1 MRIHFIAIGGSI
13 MHNLAISL
21 AKQGHIVSGSDD
33 QIFEPSKTHLIEA
46 GLMPD
51 TLGWIP
57 ERITEDID
65 VVILGM
71 HAHADNAELIRA
83 QELNLKISSFP
94 ELIAE
99 LSEDKTRVV
108 IAGSYGKTTITSMI
122 MHVLTSLKKPFDYL
136 IGSQIEGFDGLVRIT
151 KDNPLI
157 IIEGDEYFASSMDKR
172 SKFHFYEPNIAL
184 ISGIEWDHFS
194 SFISLEDY
202 SEQFKRFVDTITT
215 KGTLIYNK
223 DDKGLQKVLTET
235 KACKI
240 NRHGYTLPEYTINK
254 GITYLHTSVGDIEL
268 QIFGKHN
275 LSNIAGAYTVCEWL
289 GVGKS
294 EFYEAIK
301 SFKGATRYLEFVASQ
316 AGSIVYQGFAHSPSK
331 LQASIHAIKEQF
343 PNQDLVTILELNAYD
358 SLDDTY
364 LKSYQNSMSEVTY
377 PLVFINKDSLKEK
390 NKNFDDL
397 ALNIRKV
404 FNHSNLSVVWTLN
417 DLQLFLE
424 NFKSKGNNLLL
435 TSSNNYGGVN
445 LVGLADKFFKN
456 E

>member
-21 AKQGHIVSGSDD
+21 AKQGHIVTGSDD

-46 GLMPD
+46 KLMPK
-51 TLGWIP
+51 TLGWFP
-57 ERITEDID
+57 EQITADID

-71 HAHADNAELIRA
+71 HAHADNVELIRA

-99 LSEDKTRVV
+99 LSAEKIRVV

-122 MHVLTSLKKPFDYL
+122 MHVLDQLQKPFDFL
-136 IGSQIEGFDGLVRIT
+136 IGSQIEGYNGLVRLT
-151 KDNPLI
+151 KDNPVI
-157 IIEGDEYFASSMDKR
+157 IIEGDEYFASSMDRR

-194 SFISLEDY
+194 SFISMEDY
-202 SEQFKRFVDTITT
+202 FEQFKHFIDTIPP

-223 DDKGLQKVLTET
+223 DDKGLQKVLTDT
-235 KACKI
+235 KSCKI
-240 NRHGYTLPEYTINK
+240 NRHGYALPEYTINK

-268 QIFGKHN
+268 QVFGKHN

-289 GVGKS
+289 GVSKAD
-294 EFYEAIK
+294 FYEAIK
-301 SFKGATRYLEFVASQ
+301 SFKNATRYLEFVASQ
-316 AGSIVYQGFAHSPSK
+316 NGSVVYQGFAHTPSK

-343 PNQDLVTILELNAYD
+343 PSQDLVTIIELNAYD
-358 SLDDTY
+358 SLDDCY
-364 LKSYQNSMSEVTY
+364 LESYRNSMSEVTY

-397 ALNIRKV
+397 ALNIRKL
-404 FNHSNLSVVWTLN
+404 FNHSSLAVVWTLD

-435 TSSNNYGGVN
+435 TSSNNYSGVN